1 MTGRTPGRA
10 SANLLVEIGT
20 EELPPKAL
28 SHLGRTLADSC
39 RQNLAEVNLL
49 DDTKTAHR
57 WFASPRRLA
66 VWIPAVRGKQ
76 PDQRIERRGPSVS
89 AAFDGDGHPTKAA
102 LGFARSCGVEIEQ
115 LQRAQDAKGNWLV
128 HRSVQRGRTA
138 SMLIPQCVERAIKQ
152 LPIPKRMRWGD
163 GSAEFVRPVHW
174 LVIMHGRSVIKTNL
188 LSVDSGAYTRGHRFH
203 CPHRLR
209 LASADDYE
217 KVLTDN
223 GFVIPDFDNRRRI
236 IQQKVQA
243 LAKRVDGI
251 PLMDD
256 ALLDEVTGL
265 VEWPIP
271 MRGEFDKIFLKVP
284 QEALVSSMRDHQ
296 KYFPIKSRRG
306 RLLPYFIT
314 VSNIK
319 SKNPKRVREGNERVL
334 RARLADA
341 RFFWET
347 DRNTPLGS
355 RVDALKDVLFHNKLG
370 SLFDKTSRVRTLSAL
385 IAELLGVNVAHC
397 ERAALLA
404 KADLVTDMVGE
415 FPELQGTMGKY
426 YAGDDG
432 EHKSVA
438 TAIEEHYRPRFAGDL
453 LPRERVGQVVAI
465 ADKLDSLV
473 GIFAAG
479 EEPTGDKDPFG
490 LRRAALGIL
499 RILIEKKLDL
509 DLLSLIEESAR
520 ILRDQL
526 QSIAVPDKVVAHVF
540 EFVLERTRAL
550 YGAAGFQL
558 DELNAVITTRPV
570 SPLDFDRRLRAV
582 AKFRK
587 LPQAENL
594 AAANKR
600 IRNILRK
607 SSEPIPDH
615 VDQNSLT
622 EIAEQQLFQAL
633 ERLTREV
640 SGYFRDGEYDH
651 GLKKLVSL
659 KEPVDHFF
667 DEVLVMTE
675 DVSLRQNRLAL
686 LRQIQELFLQTADIS
701 KLQVDAG

>member
-1 MTGRTPGRA
+1 MTTRTPGKTP
-10 SANLLVEIGT
+10 ANLLVEIGT

-28 SHLGRTLADSC
+28 SQLGRTFADGC
-39 RQNLAEVNLL
+39 RQGLVAANLL
-49 DDTKTAHR
+49 HDTTTPQR

-66 VWIPAVRGKQ
+66 VWIPAVRSKQ
-76 PDQRIERRGPSVS
+76 PDQRIERRGPSIA
-89 AAFDGDGHPTKAA
+89 AAFDDDGHPTKAA
-102 LGFARSCGVEIEQ
+102 LGFARSCGVEVDQ
-115 LQRAQDAKGNWLV
+115 LHRAEDGKGKWLV

-138 SMLIPQCVERAIKQ
+138 SKLVPQCVEQAIKQ

-174 LVIMHGRSVIKTNL
+174 LVIMHGKSVINANL

-203 CPHRLR
+203 CLHRLR
-209 LASADDYE
+209 LSSADQYE
-217 KVLTDN
+217 KTLVDS
-223 GFVIPDFDNRRRI
+223 GFVIPDFNNRRRI
-236 IQQKVQA
+236 IQQKVQT
-243 LAKRVDGI
+243 LAKRVDGTPMI
-251 PLMDD
+251 DD

-271 MRGEFDKIFLKVP
+271 ILGEFDKIFLKVP
-284 QEALVSSMRDHQ
+284 QEVLVSSMRDHQ
-296 KYFPIKSRRG
+296 KYFPIKSHRG
-306 RLLPYFIT
+306 RLMPYFIT

-319 SKNPKRVREGNERVL
+319 SKTPKRVREGNERVL
-334 RARLADA
+334 RARLSDA

-347 DRNTPLGS
+347 DRNTPLAS
-355 RVDALKDVLFHNKLG
+355 RVNALKDVLFHNKLG
-370 SLFDKTSRVRTLSAL
+370 SLFDKINRVRALSAS
-385 IAELLGVNVAHC
+385 IATLLGLNADHC

-404 KADLVTDMVGE
+404 KTDLVTDMVGE

-426 YAGDDG
+426 YAGHDG
-432 EHKSVA
+432 EPKSVA

-453 LPRERVGQVVAI
+453 LPSGGVGQVVAT

-479 EEPTGDKDPFG
+479 EEPTGDRDPFG

-499 RILIEKKLDL
+499 RILIEKQLDL
-509 DLLSLIEESAR
+509 DLLSLVEESACIYR
-520 ILRDQL
+520 AQP
-526 QSIAVPDKVVAHVF
+526 QSIAVSDKVVERVF

-607 SSEPIPDH
+607 SSEVIPRQ
-615 VDQNSLT
+615 VDQTALT
-622 EIAEQQLFQAL
+622 ETAEKQLFQAL
-633 ERLTREV
+633 ERLTKEV
-640 SGYFRDGEYDH
+640 SGYFRDGEYDR

-659 KEPVDHFF
+659 KDPVDHFF

-675 DVSLRQNRLAL
+675 DPSLRQNRLAL
-686 LRQIQELFLQTADIS
+686 LRQIHELFLQTADIS